1 MTIQKGLSNEFGV
14 VSPELAGVTQTVGS
28 LDAAPFS
35 FCIVASRFNNEL
47 TAGLAKAAVST
58 LIHHGARADAI
69 RIVWVPGAFEI
80 PTLLEECAA
89 QQREHAL
96 IALGAVLEGDTPHA
110 AAINAAVSRSLNE
123 IARTYKLPVIDG
135 VVVAR
140 TMEQA
145 ETRCLGEDGGRGA
158 YAAQAAIEM
167 ANVIKA
173 LRE

>member
-1 MTIQKGLSNEFGV
+1 MTVRKGISDQFGV
-14 VSPELAGVTQTVGS
+14 SAPELEGTQQVVGC
-28 LDAAPFS
+28 LDAAAFS
-35 FCIVASRFNNEL
+35 FCIVASRFNHEL
-47 TAGLAKAAVST
+47 TAGLATAAVST

-89 QQREHAL
+89 QQRDDAL

-123 IARTYKLPVIDG
+123 IARTYTMPVIDG

-145 ETRCLGEDGGRGA
+145 VERCLGEGGGRGA
-158 YAAQAAIEM
+158 YAAKAAIEM
-167 ANVIKA
+167 ANVIKHI
-173 LRE
+173 RG